1 MSFLATHF
9 AENAAKD
16 ELIGELHTKLQA
28 STVALAEVKQQIHG
42 ERVDF
47 EVKLNEMQKA
57 LANEVERNATRI
69 GKFFF
74 SFARCSIR
82 KFIRAN
88 FV

>member
-9 AENAAKD
+9 AENSAKD

-28 STVALAEVKQQIHG
+28 AIIAIAEVKHQIHA

-47 EVKLNEMQKA
+47 EVKLKEMQTA
-57 LANEVERNATRI
+57 LASEVERNATRI
-69 GKFFF
+69 GKSVF
-74 SFARCSIR
+74 SIR